1 MLNKIKFT
9 LFAVGLLLTFCTPK
23 NVQAETTSFSLS
35 DLDSKGQITQEFIE
49 DDTYHTISIQK
60 DINPKNMQLHSF
72 SGKLNNTY
80 TVQHNKIG
88 YYTAKYKID
97 ITNSKITRAHSAQ
110 VVPKIGSISTKR
122 LSRVSSSQANL
133 FFSQK
138 VALSQINRN
147 IRSSI
152 ESGNILINVN

>member
-88 YYTAKYKID
+88 
-97 ITNSKITRAHSAQ
+97 
-110 VVPKIGSISTKR
+110 SISTKR